1 MHSAAPA
8 LTLSQVLWPA
18 KDTDAARWMR
28 AAILVSLGVVAMAI
42 AAKVRIPMWPVPIT
56 MQTLV
61 VLTVGAAYG
70 AGLGMVTML
79 AYLAV
84 GALGFDIFTSS
95 SAENNGL
102 AYMMGGSGGYLVG
115 FVLAAGVL
123 GWLARKGWDR
133 SIPMMALAMLI
144 GSALIYIPGLM
155 WLNMQP
161 YAQGWSWTIANG
173 LTPFLIGDALKL
185 ALAALV
191 MPALWTLYKK

>member
-102 AYMMGGSGGYLVG
+102 AYMKGGSGGYLVG

-144 GSALIYIPGLM
+144 GSALIYIPGLV

>member
-18 KDTDAARWMR
+18 KDADAARWMR